1 MMSVTEHLQ
10 SLKTKHHDLESLI
23 EQEEARP
30 RPDEAKINEL
40 KRQKLRIKDEIAQLN
55 RH

>member
-1 MMSVTEHLQ
+1 ME
-10 SLKTKHHDLESLI
+10 SLKTKHHDLEILI

-40 KRQKLRIKDEIAQLN
+40 KRQKLRIKDEITQLA

>member
-1 MMSVTEHLQ
+1 MSVTEHLE
-10 SLKTKHHDLESLI
+10 SLKAKHLDLEHLI

-30 RPDEAKINEL
+30 RPDEVKLHEL
-40 KRQKLRIKDEIAQLN
+40 KRQKLRIKDEIAQLS